1 MNTYIPPC
9 SLSLSHIRLEP
20 FLASFISS
28 LSLLFLYLLFVS
40 SLLLFFLLKE
50 TYDGWMDGITKQ
62 NTQLF
67 HHCGIHKKPFPSVL
81 FRLLCSLPTHVARA
95 VR

>member
-1 MNTYIPPC
+1 ML

-20 FLASFISS
+20 FLASLISS

-62 NTQLF
+62 NTRLF
-67 HHCGIHKKPFPSVL
+67 HHCGIHKKLFPSVL
-81 FRLLCSLPTHVARA
+81 SRLLYSFPTHVARA